1 MSLPRIPVEFP
12 RQKWI
17 DHLDKIFN
25 TIHKLRSPFLN
36 PSDYSKY
43 AIKQR
48 LLTIADDGSYSESQ
62 PPQPCFFAPLSQE
75 KIDSHPVNLD
85 YREDE
90 LSDDLHLESRI
101 NAEILTELAEP
112 RIPLEARLFF
122 AIIFSGCS
130 MTLRE

>member
-1 MSLPRIPVEFP
+1 MSLPRIPVVFP

-25 TIHKLRSPFLN
+25 TIHSLRSPFLN

-48 LLTIADDGSYSESQ
+48 LLTIADDGGYSQ

-90 LSDDLHLESRI
+90 LSDDLHRASRI
-101 NAEILTELAEP
+101 NAEILTELAEST
-112 RIPLEARLFF
+112 EDF
-122 AIIFSGCS
+122 FSGCS